1 MAELLHLLGF
11 LFLLGLI
18 GGLLWRFNKR
28 EKGTVMGADA
38 RDAARY
44 RWLRACGAEWSNL
57 GILDGRGNL
66 IPEALDEEI
75 DAAMKREQP

>member
-1 MAELLHLLGF
+1 
-11 LFLLGLI
+11 
-18 GGLLWRFNKR
+18 
-28 EKGTVMGADA
+28 MGADA